1 VTPVADRAAAAFGP
15 AVALRGVVRYG
26 GALAQRGFRL
36 NAFLVGISRRE
47 NRDAYLRDEE
57 AAMAAAGLD
66 AHERALVR
74 SRDYEGMLAY
84 GVNIYAVVKA
94 GYVFGATLMEIG
106 RQMRGEP
113 PQGAA

>member
-1 VTPVADRAAAAFGP
+1 MTARVDPAAVAFGP

-26 GALAQRGFRL
+26 GAVAQRGYRL
-36 NAFLVGISRRE
+36 NAFLVNISRRE
-47 NRDAYLRDEE
+47 NREAYLRDEE
-57 AAMAAAGLD
+57 AAMAAAALSEQ
-66 AHERALVR
+66 ERALVR
-74 SRDYEGMLAY
+74 QRDYPGLLAY

-113 PQGAA
+113 AEGRA